1 MTETNDARRVAAD
14 ILIAALGDVGI
25 LSVHGKS
32 VEERAEFIAEAY
44 RIIHRAVQDPN
55 HNPT

>member
-14 ILIAALGDVGI
+14 ILIAALGDAAI
-25 LSVHGKS
+25 LSFHGGS
-32 VEERAEFIAEAY
+32 AEERAEVIAEAY